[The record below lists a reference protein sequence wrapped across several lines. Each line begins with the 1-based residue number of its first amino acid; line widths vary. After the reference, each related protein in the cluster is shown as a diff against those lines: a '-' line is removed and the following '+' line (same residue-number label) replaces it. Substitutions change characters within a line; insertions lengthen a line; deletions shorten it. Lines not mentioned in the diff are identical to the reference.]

1 MVKTLT
7 AALVLILLGA
17 PCAAAAE
24 SCDFEVRGPDG
35 MTPAVDE
42 AVACVAARFKSFE
55 ALYGSSALAN
65 TLRAEYERYGI
76 PVVPRDVSA
85 SLAGPAAATQKNFMA
100 SLEVLREA
108 RGLAGSIVGGEER
121 AAYSRYLDAAL
132 RGWSEAMDWLIEDA
146 WPQLVTLKARAA
158 WHEGRRGAPQ
168 AGRESLD
175 QDHQSCVNGLNAA
188 AASLAN
194 RIEVAV
200 LVSVPEPFTTP
211 RRMPVLPRA
220 VADPPKPTPACAI
233 SADAG
238 TARRWDGGSRLG
250 AGE

>member
-1 MVKTLT
+1 
-7 AALVLILLGA
+7 
-17 PCAAAAE
+17 
-24 SCDFEVRGPDG
+24 

-55 ALYGSSALAN
+55 AVYGSSALAS
-65 TLRAEYERYGI
+65 TLRAEYGRYGI
-76 PVVPRDVSA
+76 PAVPGDVAA

-108 RGLAGSIVGGEER
+108 RGLAGSTAGGEER

-132 RGWSEAMDWLIEDA
+132 RGWSETVDWLIDDA
-146 WPQLVTLKARAA
+146 WPQLVTLRARAA
-158 WHEGRRGAPQ
+158 WHAGRGGAPQ

-175 QDHQSCVNGLNAA
+175 QDDPACVDSLNAA
-188 AASLAN
+188 AASLAY
-194 RIEVAV
+194 RVEIAA
-200 LVSVPEPFTTP
+200 LVSTPEPFTTP
-211 RRMPVLPRA
+211 RRMPVFPRA
-220 VADPPKPTPACAI
+220 VEDPPKPAPACAI

-238 TARRWDGGSRLG
+238 VVRRWDGGARPG